1 MINRKASAVYT
12 THNRVK
18 LVRGGSEYFKI
29 LHELIDRARLTIH
42 LQTYIFENDTTGLLV
57 AEALMSAAR
66 RGVAVYVL
74 ADQYASQ
81 HLAGKMVNAFKEAG
95 VHFRWFGSLLY
106 TRHFYFGRRL
116 HHKVVVV
123 DATYSLV
130 GGVNMADRYNDLP
143 DTPAWLDWA
152 LYSEGE
158 ASAELFMTCID
169 MWTRSMWRRKGTEIL
184 VPNLPLQRPTDIC
197 YVRVRRN
204 DWVRRLSQVTRSYL
218 EMLSK
223 AESHVI
229 IMSSY
234 FLPGRLIGRKLVMA
248 VRRGVKVQVIA
259 AGKSDVWVAKQAERY
274 IYRWLLRNKIELY
287 EYQPRVLHGKLS
299 VYDGKWVTVGSYNV
313 NNISAYASIE
323 LNMDVMNAPFA
334 RAVEHVLNTIRDKEC
349 VSISAEE
356 YTAGNNIFKR
366 ILQWASYEF
375 IRLVFYLFTFYFKQR
390 D

>member
-1 MINRKASAVYT
+1 
-12 THNRVK
+12 
-18 LVRGGSEYFKI
+18 
-29 LHELIDRARLTIH
+29 
-42 LQTYIFENDTTGLLV
+42 
-57 AEALMSAAR
+57 
-66 RGVAVYVL
+66 
-74 ADQYASQ
+74 
-81 HLAGKMVNAFKEAG
+81 
-95 VHFRWFGSLLY
+95 
-106 TRHFYFGRRL
+106 
-116 HHKVVVV
+116 
-123 DATYSLV
+123 
-130 GGVNMADRYNDLP
+130 
-143 DTPAWLDWA
+143 
-152 LYSEGE
+152 
-158 ASAELFMTCID
+158 
-169 MWTRSMWRRKGTEIL
+169 
-184 VPNLPLQRPTDIC
+184 
-197 YVRVRRN
+197 
-204 DWVRRLSQVTRSYL
+204 
-218 EMLSK
+218 
-223 AESHVI
+223 
-229 IMSSY
+229 
-234 FLPGRLIGRKLVMA
+234 LPGRLIGRKLVMA